1 MRIVD
6 TDNFGGDYPNE
17 QFVLWELPQQ
27 AAEEIA
33 SILNRTE
40 GPHSPRCY
48 KVVPNDYVLVPGFE
62 P

>member
-17 QFVLWELPQQ
+17 RFLLWEMPQSACERICGVLNEQ
-27 AAEEIA
+27 A
-33 SILNRTE
+33 
-40 GPHSPRCY
+40 GPNAHRYY
-48 KVVPNDYVLVPGFE
+48 KIVEDDYVLVPGFE